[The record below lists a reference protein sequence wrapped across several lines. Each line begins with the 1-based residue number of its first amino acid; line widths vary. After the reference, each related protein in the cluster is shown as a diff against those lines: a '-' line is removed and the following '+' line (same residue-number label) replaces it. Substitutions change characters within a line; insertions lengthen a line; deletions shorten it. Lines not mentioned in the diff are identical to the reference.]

1 MLIIGTGGLASDIL
15 SSIQFDESFDDLCFY
30 NDTEIKAKDYIKN
43 NYRILTSIS
52 EAKDYFKNNDNR
64 FIVGIGDNITREK
77 ISKKF
82 ENLGG
87 INSNYISSQALVGK
101 YTIIDKIGVIIL
113 HHAAIGNGCSIGRG
127 SIVYTNASLGHG
139 SIIGEYVLVSGNVCM
154 SDTTIGKFSTIGI
167 GASFKPGVI
176 IAGYSFVGVGSVVTK
191 NIDTSY
197 LIAGNPGRAI
207 KKIVSQE
214 NL

>member
-15 SSIQFDESFDDLCFY
+15 SSFQFDEGFDDLCFY
-30 NDTEIKAKDYIKN
+30 NDTEIPSKEYIKK
-43 NYRILTSIS
+43 NYRILTSLA
-52 EAKDYFKNNDNR
+52 EAKEYFKKNDSR

-77 ISKKF
+77 IAEKF
-82 ENLGG
+82 ETLGG
-87 INSNYISSQALVGK
+87 VNSNYISTRALVGK
-101 YTIIDKIGVIIL
+101 YVFIDKTGVIIL

-127 SIVYTNASLGHG
+127 SIIYTNASLGHG
-139 SIIGEYVLVSGNVCM
+139 SVIGEYVLVSGNVCM